1 MNIQEKMIEIL
12 DRVDSSEIKI
22 GLLSD
27 NCFLC
32 TLVIDGIEEFSK
44 IDESLD
50 EALKMLLCETDRR
63 Y

>member
-32 TLVIDGIEEFSK
+32 TLVIDSIEEFSK

-50 EALKMLLCETDRR
+50 EALKMLLCEADRR